1 MNQPGGNIN
10 SFYDIKICRRFKEK
24 EEKLSDSWFAFNHRK
39 NFLTENKEHADK

>member
-10 SFYDIKICRRFKEK
+10 SFYDIQIWRREK

-39 NFLTENKEHADK
+39 NFLTENKGHADK